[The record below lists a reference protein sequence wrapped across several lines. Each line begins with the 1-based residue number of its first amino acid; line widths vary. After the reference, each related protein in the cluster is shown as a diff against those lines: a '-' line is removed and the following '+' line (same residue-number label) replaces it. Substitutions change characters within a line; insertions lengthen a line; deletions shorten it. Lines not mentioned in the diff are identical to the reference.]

1 MAQGLEVRVPYCHHR
16 LVQYAFNVPWAMK
29 SYDGR
34 EKNLLRAAGARLV
47 WRERVTCRDGVV
59 QLGDRV
65 AGLQAGLVGGALR
78 GDRGGAVGAAV
89 LGGGRA
95 VAGVAHQDLGA
106 DLRVDRLALLDQVA
120 RDPLGLVDRD
130 GEAQADA

>member
-47 WRERVTCRDGVV
+47 WRERVTCRPCVGP
-59 QLGDRV
+59 
-65 AGLQAGLVGGALR
+65 GLP
-78 GDRGGAVGAAV
+78 
-89 LGGGRA
+89 GRCA
-95 VAGVAHQDLGA
+95 PCRRAC
-106 DLRVDRLALLDQVA
+106 R
-120 RDPLGLVDRD
+120 
-130 GEAQADA
+130 

>member
-47 WRERVTCRDGVV
+47 WR
-59 QLGDRV
+59 
-65 AGLQAGLVGGALR
+65 
-78 GDRGGAVGAAV
+78 
-89 LGGGRA
+89 
-95 VAGVAHQDLGA
+95 
-106 DLRVDRLALLDQVA
+106 
-120 RDPLGLVDRD
+120 
-130 GEAQADA
+130 